1 MVNNSDSRT
10 QRTLLERLA
19 QSGGHNQAAWSEF
32 VDRYGRKIYGWCLRW
47 RLQAADAEDVTQIVL
62 FKLAQRMKDFTYD
75 PGRSFRAWL
84 KTVTHH
90 AWQDYVDSRQTAI
103 LATGGDPTGACLDSV
118 TARDDLS
125 GELERLFD
133 LELLETAMQRVR
145 LRAAPHTWMAFSMTA
160 VEGIPAPEVARRLGM
175 RIAGSTRPGAPSS
188 SGCRRSAGRWNR
200 CRKPGNTR
208 ASRLGP
214 PAGRELLEW

>member
-1 MVNNSDSRT
+1 MT
-10 QRTLLERLA
+10 QRTLLKRLA
-19 QSGGHNQAAWSEF
+19 QSGASNEAAWSEF
-32 VDRYGRKIYGWCLRW
+32 VARYGRKIYGWCLRW

-90 AWQDYVDSRQTAI
+90 AWRDYLDSRQTAA
-103 LATGGDPTGACLDSV
+103 LASGADRDEDRLASI

-125 GELERLFD
+125 GQLERLFD
-133 LELLETAMQRVR
+133 LDLLEMAMQRVR

-160 VEGIPAPEVARRLGM
+160 VEGIPAPDVARRLGM
-175 RIAGSTRPGAPSS
+175 KIARVYGARSS
-188 SGCRRSAGRWNR
+188 IQQRLQEECR
-200 CRKPGNTR
+200 
-208 ASRLGP
+208 
-214 PAGRELLEW
+214 LLESAQEAW